1 MGVADL
7 PVAIREIRVIFPL
20 LVRSRKRSPAL
31 GAKMAEGARICPAP
45 VAEPAP
51 RAGPGFSRSEGEIS
65 NENTGAH
72 GLPEPRNMPPFFE
85 GYGLIEEGIQ
95 RNDVSLSG
103 RLVMVGFGSVGQG
116 VLPLIRRHIAVDPRR
131 ITIITAEDGGR
142 DVARA
147 CGVTDFRAEPVTKAN
162 YRDVLTPLLQSGDF
176 LLNLAVDVSS
186 VSLIALCA
194 ECGALYLDSC
204 IEPWAGHYTDARRDP
219 AERTNYWL
227 REQARALNR
236 STASARPT
244 AVLTHGVN
252 PGLVS
257 HFVKQALRD
266 VARREGEGDCEP
278 ASRDAWARLAMRL
291 GIKAIHVAE
300 HDFQVGAEPKRVG
313 EFVNTWSVEAFVAEG
328 SQPAELGWGTHE
340 RGLPTGA
347 RTHALGAAAIYLEQP
362 GVDIR
367 VRSWTPRG
375 GSYHGYLITH
385 GESVSLA
392 EYLTV
397 EEGGRAV
404 YRPTVHYAYRPCNDA
419 MLSIDEF
426 RGRGYDLQP
435 ERRVLRDEIVQGVDE
450 LGVLLCG
457 NRHGVYWYGSR
468 LDIAEARRL
477 APYNNATT
485 LQTAAGVLAG
495 MVWAIENPARGVV
508 DPEEMDSER
517 VLAVARPYLGE
528 MAGVWGDW
536 TPLQGRERL
545 FPERLDRDDPW
556 QFGNVLVR

>member
-1 MGVADL
+1 MCHVPDRA
-7 PVAIREIRVIFPL
+7 
-20 LVRSRKRSPAL
+20 S
-31 GAKMAEGARICPAP
+31 
-45 VAEPAP
+45 PAP
-51 RAGPGFSRSEGEIS
+51 RAKFQTRTSERMFC
-65 NENTGAH
+65 
-72 GLPEPRNMPPFFE
+72 RNRETCRLFFVE
-85 GYGLIEEGIQ
+85 VYGLVEEGIQ
-95 RNDVSLSG
+95 KNSVSLSG

-116 VLPLIRRHIAVDPRR
+116 VLPLIRRHVAVDPRR
-131 ITIITAEDGGR
+131 ITIITADDAGR

-147 CGVTDFRAEPVTKAN
+147 CGVTDFRAEPVTQAN
-162 YRDVLTPLLQSGDF
+162 YRDVLAPLLQAGDF

-186 VSLIALCA
+186 VALIALCG
-194 ECGALYLDSC
+194 ERGALYLDSC
-204 IEPWAGHYTDARRDP
+204 IEPWAGHYTDASRAP

-227 REQARALNR
+227 REQARAADR
-236 STASARPT
+236 RTASARPT

-257 HFVKQALRD
+257 HFAKQALRD
-266 VARREGEGDCEP
+266 VARREGEGGREP
-278 ASRDAWARLAMRL
+278 VSRDAWARLAMRL

-300 HDFQVGAEPKRVG
+300 YDFQVSREPKRVG

-340 RGLPTGA
+340 RGLPAGA
-347 RTHALGAAAIYLEQP
+347 RTHAVGAQAAIYLEQP
-362 GVDIR
+362 GVDTR
-367 VRSWTPRG
+367 VRSWTPLG

-426 RGRGYDLQP
+426 RGRGFDLQP
-435 ERRVLRDEIVQGVDE
+435 GRRVLRDEIVQGVDE

-468 LDIAEARRL
+468 LDVAVARRL

-485 LQTAAGVLAG
+485 LQTAVGVLAG

-528 MAGVWGDW
+528 MVGVWGDW

-556 QFGNVLVR
+556 QFGNILVR